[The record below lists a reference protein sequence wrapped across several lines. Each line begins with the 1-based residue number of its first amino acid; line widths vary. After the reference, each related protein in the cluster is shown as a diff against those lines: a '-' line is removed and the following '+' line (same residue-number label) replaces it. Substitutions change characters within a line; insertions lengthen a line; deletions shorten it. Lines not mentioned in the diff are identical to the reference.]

1 MEVCSSVCED
11 KLMADGRIR
20 TVQPNLI
27 NLNTAY
33 IKYIQKKIY
42 RGCEKVWKWSWDF
55 PSHLQTRRNKKVNH
69 LITNY
74 IWELIDGSIADLLSM
89 SW

>member
-1 MEVCSSVCED
+1 
-11 KLMADGRIR
+11 MADGRIR

-55 PSHLQTRRNKKVNH
+55 PEPSTNAKK
-69 LITNY
+69 
-74 IWELIDGSIADLLSM
+74 
-89 SW
+89 

>member
-1 MEVCSSVCED
+1 
-11 KLMADGRIR
+11 MADGRIR

-27 NLNTAY
+27 NLKETVVNILHISSTFRRKF
-33 IKYIQKKIY
+33 IEVVKKFENGLEI
-42 RGCEKVWKWSWDF
+42 S